1 MEVKEKI
8 ERIRTV
14 FLENKKVMVAFS
26 GGVDSSLL
34 ARIGYDALGDN
45 CIAVTVKSET
55 FPERELEHAK
65 RMAEEIGIRHYIISH
80 SELNI
85 RGVAE
90 NREDRCY
97 HCKRGLFRTL
107 ANFGKKIGFKVIAE
121 GTNRSELS
129 GHRPGFRAVMEYN
142 VITPLRDLTKKEIRE
157 IARYLGLSNW
167 NRPSM
172 ACLSSRIPFGIRIT
186 QEKIKIVEKAE
197 DYLFNLG
204 VKTCRV
210 RYHEDLA
217 RIEVLPEDFALI
229 IKHRKEISEY
239 FQSLGFR
246 FISLDIEGYRSG
258 SLSTPSEVKNVLL
271 D

>member
-1 MEVKEKI
+1 MEVEEKI

-14 FLENKKVMVAFS
+14 FLDNKKVIVAFS

-34 ARIGYDALGDN
+34 ARIGHDTLGNN

-55 FPERELEHAK
+55 FPDRELEHAK
-65 RMAEEIGIRHYIISH
+65 KMAEEIGIRHYILSH
-80 SELNI
+80 SELTI

-97 HCKRGLFRTL
+97 HCKRGLFKTL
-107 ANFGKKIGFKVIAE
+107 SEFGKKIGFEVIAE

-186 QEKIKIVEKAE
+186 QEKIRTVEKAE
-197 DYLFNLG
+197 DYLFELG

-210 RYHEDLA
+210 RYHGDLA
-217 RIEVLPEDFALI
+217 RIEVLPEDFGLI
-229 IKHRKEISEY
+229 IEHRKEISDY
-239 FQSLGFR
+239 LRSLGFR
-246 FISLDIEGYRSG
+246 FISLDIEGFRSG
-258 SLSTPSEVKNVLL
+258 SLSTPTNKK
-271 D
+271 DIK